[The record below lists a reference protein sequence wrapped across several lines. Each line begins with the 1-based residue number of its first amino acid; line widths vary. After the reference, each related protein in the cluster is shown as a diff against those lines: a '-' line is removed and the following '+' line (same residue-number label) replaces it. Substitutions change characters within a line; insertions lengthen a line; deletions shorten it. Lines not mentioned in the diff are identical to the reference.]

1 MLVLVPFA
9 FIAGVLSILAPCT
22 LPVVPLVLGLGA
34 GGGRRRPL
42 GIVVGLGVSFVA
54 VTILLASVFAA
65 LGLSTAGLRLV
76 AVIAL
81 GTLGLTLVWPRFA
94 GWLEAALT
102 PLIRPGLLIATGRT
116 QVLGPTTPDSD
127 QIDRAG
133 GFKSGVAIGAAI
145 GLVWA
150 PCVGPIMAGTI
161 AIAAT
166 RGPSLETAV
175 IALAYVGGAAI
186 PLLAIS
192 RWGRAIA
199 DRRWGF
205 TSGDGVR
212 RAFGVLTV
220 VAALF
225 VATGLDT
232 RVQSAVTA
240 ALPAGW
246 SSALY
251 SIEKR
256 PAIQQEVNALGE
268 QPTATSGPAHV
279 ALADYGPAPEVAGIT
294 GWLNSEP
301 LTISGV
307 RGRVVLVHFWTF
319 GCINCRNVQPY
330 VKAWYD
336 QYAAAGFE
344 VIGVHTPELSFEKD
358 LSNVRQAVIDQ
369 GVKFPVAF
377 DPDFRTW
384 NAYANSYW
392 PASYFIDRSGRI
404 RYVQIGEGGYA
415 EQEQAIRELL
425 AEPAPTAVL
434 GSPSAAQ

>member
-54 VTILLASVFAA
+54 VTIVLASVFAT

-76 AVIAL
+76 AVVAL
-81 GTLGLTLVWPRFA
+81 GTVGLTLAWPRFA
-94 GWLEAALT
+94 RRLEAVLT

-116 QVLGPTTPDSD
+116 QVLGSTTPDSD
-127 QIDRAG
+127 EIDRG
-133 GFKSGVAIGAAI
+133 GGLRSGLAIGAAI

-166 RGPSLETAV
+166 RGPSLETAIV
-175 IALAYVGGAAI
+175 AMAYVGGAAI

-199 DRRWGF
+199 NRRRGF

-212 RAFGVLTV
+212 RTFGVLTV
-220 VAALF
+220 VAALL

-251 SIEKR
+251 SIEKQ
-256 PAIQQEVNALGE
+256 PAIRQEVNALGD
-268 QPTATSGPAHV
+268 QPTATSGPADV

-294 GWLNSEP
+294 AWLNSEP
-301 LTISGV
+301 LTISGL

-336 QYAAAGFE
+336 QYAAAGLE

-358 LSNVRQAVIDQ
+358 LANVRQAVIDQ

-377 DPDFRTW
+377 DPDYRTW

-392 PASYFIDRSGRI
+392 PASYFVDRSGRI
-404 RYVQIGEGGYA
+404 RYLQIGEGGYA
-415 EQEQAIRELL
+415 EQDQVIRVLL
-425 AEPAPTAVL
+425 AEPAPTAIV
-434 GSPSAAQ
+434 GSSSAAQ